1 MEPTPCF
8 PRTGAIYLDARGD
21 DRALRLT
28 WHDELG
34 LVVLSLWRENVCAA
48 TFRLEIDEVPDLI
61 DALRSGL
68 TRAHDVA
75 AARLAE
81 ADHAPDTAAG

>member
-1 MEPTPCF
+1 MPSL

-68 TRAHDVA
+68 ARAYDVA

-81 ADHAPDTAAG
+81 VDQRPGAAAG